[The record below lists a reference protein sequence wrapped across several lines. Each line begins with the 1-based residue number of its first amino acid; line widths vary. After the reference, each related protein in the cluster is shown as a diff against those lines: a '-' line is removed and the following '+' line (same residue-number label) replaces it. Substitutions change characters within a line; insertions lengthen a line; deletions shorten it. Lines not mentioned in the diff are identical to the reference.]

1 MSTHS
6 SPTMIIT
13 GGELHTRPM
22 AGVDDFVIAADSG
35 YDHALAHG
43 ISVDLLV
50 GDLDSIS
57 RTGLAHA
64 QKSGTPIDQHPSDKD
79 DTDLEL
85 ALRVAIERGA
95 TSIAIYGG
103 EGGSIAHLLA
113 VALSQTNPMW
123 ATNDVVWH
131 TRTGTVRT
139 ATEGHTVEFTCDIG
153 DAVTLVPAGEASG
166 VTTVGLRWTLS
177 SARLSPGTSLGVSN
191 EATATAVRVEVG
203 RGAVLVV
210 HEGAPTE

>member
-1 MSTHS
+1 MTTHS
-6 SPTMIIT
+6 SPTVVIT
-13 GGELHTRPM
+13 GGELHTSPM
-22 AGVDDFVIAADSG
+22 VDVGDFVIAADSG

-43 ISVDLLV
+43 IAVDLLV

-57 RTGLAHA
+57 PAGLAHA
-64 QKSGTPIDQHPSDKD
+64 HDTGTPIDQHPMDKD

-85 ALRVAIERGA
+85 ALRLAIERGT

-113 VALSQTNPMW
+113 VALSQANPMW
-123 ATNDVVWH
+123 AANDVVWH

-139 ATEGHTVEFTCDIG
+139 ATGGHTVKFSCDIG
-153 DAVTLVPAGEASG
+153 DTVTLVPAGGASG
-166 VTTVGLRWTLS
+166 VTTAGLRWKLS
-177 SARLSPGTSLGVSN
+177 NARLMAGTSLGVSN
-191 EATATAVRVEVG
+191 KATASVVTVEVDG
-203 RGAVLVV
+203 GAVLVI